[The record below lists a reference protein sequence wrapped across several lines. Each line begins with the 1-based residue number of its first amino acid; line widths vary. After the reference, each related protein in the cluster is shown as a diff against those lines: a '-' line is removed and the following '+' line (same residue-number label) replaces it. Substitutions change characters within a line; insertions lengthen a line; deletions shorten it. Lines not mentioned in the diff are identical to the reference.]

1 MGRILRCSKKP
12 AEKPFY
18 IPEIGINVY
27 TGEELAYCIKNN
39 LYRISKAFFNP
50 DLTRFLDQELG
61 LSTLSTHLDQLLSK
75 YGVYVTAGEIAFAV
89 GDLDEREKAGL
100 EKKILEFNSMSK
112 EERQKL
118 EADNLLRAGEILKAV
133 EIYRMLMET
142 PEKLSTDKIGDIYLK
157 LAYIALDDF
166 AWQQAINMFEKAYI
180 ALKQDKILKQILAVS
195 FMTGHEE
202 IPPFV
207 EAKASA
213 KALNQWLEEFR
224 RKEEQIE
231 NRLDRDGYTT
241 LAEKES
247 ELDYEELLKDWK
259 GDFRKI
265 HKTSCQTIEFS
276 V

>member
-1 MGRILRCSKKP
+1 MGRILRCSRKP
-12 AEKPFY
+12 AEIPFY

-50 DLTRFLDQELG
+50 DLNRFLEKELG
-61 LSTLSTHLDQLLSK
+61 LSSLSSHLDQLLSR
-75 YGVYVTAGEIAFAV
+75 YGIYVTAGEIAFAV

-100 EKKILEFNSMSK
+100 EKKILEFNSMFK

-118 EADNLLRAGEILKAV
+118 EADNLLHAGEILKAV
-133 EIYRMLMET
+133 EIYHRLTMT
-142 PEKLSTDKIGDIYLK
+142 PEKLSTEKIGDIYLK

-166 AWQQAINMFEKAYI
+166 AWQQAVNMFEKAYL
-180 ALKQDKILKQILAVS
+180 ALKQEKILKQILAVS
-195 FMTGHEE
+195 FLNGHEE

-207 EAKASA
+207 EAKVSA

-224 RKEEQIE
+224 RKEEQAE
-231 NRLDRDGYTT
+231 AGLDRDGYTT
-241 LAEKES
+241 LSDKES
-247 ELDYEELLKDWK
+247 EPDYEEILREWK